1 MSNHAFHRLPA
12 PLEAATQRIK
22 QAVRQA
28 LERSIESLGLS
39 ALSATSSAVRSD
51 ILAAQFEIDR
61 KSAMFILTFDEA
73 FETRLRRDC
82 GPRDPGNTGPS
93 NWSELSLVED
103 HEVEIKVA
111 AERFGLQLAHACEWE
126 LRELGGYL
134 GAILTQERFD
144 KDQNPLRP
152 ELIGLAMIRAA
163 ESVSED
169 AAVRKILVT
178 EIGRSLAATLG
189 PTYAAIVADFRSMG
203 LQPAGMSVRM
213 SESRGL
219 DSRRSLSGIEQFG
232 DSDHGSSRAA
242 QDSALGAAG
251 SVSRSMGGNP
261 LGVVDAG
268 MMNLIRRLAF
278 FSASAGGGAGGAPGP
293 QAGGFD
299 DSGSGGGQPAQNLIR
314 AHRDELRAA
323 SKGSIDHM
331 VIDVIGSLFDQI
343 LSDPKVPPQMARQ
356 IARLQLP
363 VLRAALGDPSFF
375 SSRRHP
381 VRRFVNRIASVGV
394 GFDDFS
400 DDRGQRFLAKV
411 RELVQEIVQ
420 GDFEQIELYEAK
432 LAALE
437 AFVVEQA
444 REEVQ
449 EVGDAVA
456 VLQEKED
463 ELRLQRM
470 ISLQLQA
477 DLKTL
482 AGPEFL
488 RQFIV
493 EVWSQ
498 VLLRATLT
506 LGAEHDKSRRFRQ
519 VGSELFMSVQP
530 KASPQQRKAF
540 LSDLPRLMQSLKEG
554 MDLIRWPD
562 AQRNHFFGQLLPAHA
577 EALKNAGTR
586 TLDYNLMARR
596 VEGALE
602 RPLPSRSDLKSSP
615 MVDLPVLSDEILSAP
630 FNAEEARS
638 VGLLPETAVDWSGKV
653 DIDLSAQEPELSAGD
668 VHIDGL
674 PASSEVMEPTQGKS
688 LADHVQIGFAYH
700 MQLQGRWEK
709 VRLSH
714 VSTGR
719 SFFVF
724 THGQKHRQTVSL
736 TYRMLSRLCETGRL
750 RAFESAYLLER
761 ATARARRQ
769 LAELGGALKAATSS
783 PSRSG

>member
-39 ALSATSSAVRSD
+39 ALSATSAAVRSD

-73 FETRLRRDC
+73 FETRLRRDS
-82 GPRDPGNTGPS
+82 GPRDPGNTRTS
-93 NWSELSLVED
+93 NWAELSLVDD
-103 HEVEIKVA
+103 HEVDIKVA

-134 GAILTQERFD
+134 GAVLTQERID

-169 AAVRKILVT
+169 AAVRKILVA

-203 LQPAGMSVRM
+203 LQPAGMSVRT
-213 SESRGL
+213 SESRPV

-232 DSDHGSSRAA
+232 DSDHGSPRPAL
-242 QDSALGAAG
+242 DS
-251 SVSRSMGGNP
+251 SMGPGGSTSRNMGSNP

-278 FSASAGGGAGGAPGP
+278 FSASSGGSGGGGSSAS
-293 QAGGFD
+293 GGFD
-299 DSGSGGGQPAQNLIR
+299 DSGTGSGQQAQNLIR

-363 VLRAALGDPSFF
+363 VLRAALGDPTFF

-394 GFDDFS
+394 GFDDFT
-400 DDRGQRFLAKV
+400 DERGQRFLAKV

-420 GDFEQIELYEAK
+420 GDFEQIDLYEAK
-432 LAALE
+432 LASLE
-437 AFVVEQA
+437 SFVVEQA
-444 REEVQ
+444 REEVL

-470 ISLQLQA
+470 ISVQLQT
-477 DLKTL
+477 DLKAL

-493 EVWSQ
+493 DTWSQ
-498 VLLRATLT
+498 VLLKSTLAQ
-506 LGAEHDKSRRFRQ
+506 GAEHEKTRRFRQ

-586 TLDYNLMARR
+586 TLDYNLMAKR

-602 RPLPSRSDLKSSP
+602 RPLPSRSDLKTAP

-630 FNAEEARS
+630 FNADEAQR
-638 VGLLPETAVDWSGKV
+638 VGLLSETAVDWTGKV
-653 DIDLSAQEPELSAGD
+653 DIDLSAQEPELTAGD
-668 VHIDGL
+668 VQIEGL
-674 PASSEVMEPTQGKS
+674 PASGEAMEPTRGKS

-700 MQLQGRWEK
+700 MQLQGGWEK

-714 VSTGR
+714 VSAGR
-719 SFFVF
+719 TFFVF
-724 THGQKHRQTVSL
+724 TYGQKHRQTVSL
-736 TYRMLSRLCETGRL
+736 TYRMLARLCETGRL

-769 LAELGGALKAATSS
+769 LAELGGALKAGLGGAT
-783 PSRSG
+783 RVG